1 MSPGR
6 LQVGVAEEDIT
17 PHNPTPLA
25 GFAARNN
32 ALFEGV
38 DHSLAIK
45 AFWWSVGDQNA
56 LLVVA
61 DILWWPPEQIDALRQ
76 QIAGRWPV
84 PGEHIILHATHTH
97 SAPHPSRAFTESLGI
112 PDDAWIEMLFS
123 RLIDVVD
130 RAWDARRLATV
141 SRGRGTSGIG
151 IQRRVALGVEPA
163 ATAVVDP
170 EVVVLS
176 ICDRDHQPMA
186 HLVHYAC
193 HPTTTGLPRVSSEF
207 PGVMC
212 ELLSADSGPDVV
224 VAFLQ
229 GCCGDI
235 NPRSFVD
242 RDLREIGDA
251 DVVQHGEELAADVRR
266 ILASP
271 MEPVNIDAISA
282 RREIARL
289 DFRHVPP
296 VEELEAG
303 KDGPG
308 VTGEWSRLLLAYPDR
323 LSGSIDVEVTH
334 LRLGTELAFM
344 AMAAEVTTPYG
355 LAIKTLSNQKTL
367 PLPYSNGMTGYVV
380 TNDQLAQGGYEP
392 IESIPY
398 FGLPSPFADGIE
410 QAFTSAITRS
420 LR

>member
-1 MSPGR
+1 
-6 LQVGVAEEDIT
+6 V
-17 PHNPTPLA
+17 
-25 GFAARNN
+25 
-32 ALFEGV
+32 
-38 DHSLAIK
+38 
-45 AFWWSVGDQNA
+45 
-56 LLVVA
+56 
-61 DILWWPPEQIDALRQ
+61 ALR
-76 QIAGRWPV
+76 
-84 PGEHIILHATHTH
+84 
-97 SAPHPSRAFTESLGI
+97 
-112 PDDAWIEMLFS
+112 
-123 RLIDVVD
+123 
-130 RAWDARRLATV
+130 
-141 SRGRGTSGIG
+141 
-151 IQRRVALGVEPA
+151 VEPA

-176 ICDRDHQPMA
+176 IRDQDHQPVA

-212 ELLSADSGPDVV
+212 ERLSADSGPGVI

-235 NPRSFVD
+235 NPRSFID
-242 RDLREIGDA
+242 RDAREIGDA

-266 ILASP
+266 IVASP
-271 MEPVNIDAISA
+271 MEPVIIDAISA

-289 DFRHVPP
+289 DFLHVPSI
-296 VEELEAG
+296 EELEAG
-303 KDGPG
+303 KDDPG

-334 LRLGTELAFM
+334 LRLGTELGFM

-355 LAIKTLSNQKTL
+355 LAIKALSNQVTL